1 MPLFLEGIKSL
12 ISKYAPL
19 QIISWVWQDALKPH
33 ASKIRWITFL
43 QILSVL
49 TNFSGFWVLYYY
61 VKAIEANQNL
71 SLFHW
76 TFAPRESQ
84 ILLII
89 VTSLVG
95 VLLLGSSMLFYTFFK
110 KLIQFNRIF
119 ETICVSRLYEAIQQ
133 KRYLLPFQKAPIL
146 SPYNIKKSL
155 IKDTKFYG
163 RGLSAI
169 IKAVIPIAKIIL
181 SLSFMFY
188 LAFSFTLLVVFIM
201 IIGVFFI
208 WKVSRQV
215 VIETRRKEKFIKY
228 YVKDLL
234 NALFTQMSSEELLE
248 KEGMRGYF
256 DAFYGWLLKL
266 EENRLIVN
274 LLIAGT
280 STILLI
286 VIGQLTIFGNAS
298 WALLIGYLLAL
309 RYFLTSLQGLNGI
322 LKQLSTFYDYIQNY
336 YGILTAL
343 SELEEATFPINQQV
357 NKNAEEYF
365 HFQADDD
372 GDDLLDDF

>member
-1 MPLFLEGIKSL
+1 
-12 ISKYAPL
+12 
-19 QIISWVWQDALKPH
+19 
-33 ASKIRWITFL
+33 
-43 QILSVL
+43 
-49 TNFSGFWVLYYY
+49 
-61 VKAIEANQNL
+61 
-71 SLFHW
+71 
-76 TFAPRESQ
+76 
-84 ILLII
+84 
-89 VTSLVG
+89 
-95 VLLLGSSMLFYTFFK
+95 MLFYTFFK